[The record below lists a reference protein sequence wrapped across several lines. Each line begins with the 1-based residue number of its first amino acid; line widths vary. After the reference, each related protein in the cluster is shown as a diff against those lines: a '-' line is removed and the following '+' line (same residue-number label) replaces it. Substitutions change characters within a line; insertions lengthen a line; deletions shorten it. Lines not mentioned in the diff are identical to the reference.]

1 MEVRISDERRLV
13 EVWLTN
19 AEKDDPTVRESLRPL
34 YAKYKLK
41 KYLVAVYAS
50 GGCDLYQSTLN
61 LLSYNQKR
69 LAELAVRHEQ
79 QQNLPL

>member
-1 MEVRISDERRLV
+1 MEVNISDDRRLV

-19 AEKDDPTVRESLRPL
+19 AEKDDPAVRESLKPL
-34 YAKYKLK
+34 YAKYKAE

-50 GGCDLYQSTLN
+50 GGRDLYQSTLN

-69 LAELAVRHEQ
+69 VAELAVRQERRI
-79 QQNLPL
+79 PLV